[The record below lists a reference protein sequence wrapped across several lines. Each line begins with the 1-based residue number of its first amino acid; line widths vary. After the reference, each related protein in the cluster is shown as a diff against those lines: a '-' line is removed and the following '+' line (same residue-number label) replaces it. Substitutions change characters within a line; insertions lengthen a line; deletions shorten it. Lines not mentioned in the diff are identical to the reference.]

1 VGAGISQ
8 EEEDVRDEKPCP
20 NPDCWKGRDGRVING
35 VAQIVYWCPT
45 CKGEEVI
52 TNAETTP
59 ADRRTGERGSWAFAW
74 GVAKD

>member
-1 VGAGISQ
+1 VSVGVERVATGVSQ

-59 ADRRTGERGSWAFAW
+59 ARPANR
-74 GVAKD
+74 

>member
-1 VGAGISQ
+1 
-8 EEEDVRDEKPCP
+8 VRDERPCP

-59 ADRRTGERGSWAFAW
+59 ARPANR
-74 GVAKD
+74 